1 MKIRCYDIQY
11 DTDGLK
17 VKGLPKELLFEIDD
31 PTFSPHDEAAD
42 LISDKTGW
50 CVMGFQWEKIKTP
63 KGRKPTV
70 RRNPIQEECEK

>member
-17 VKGLPKELLFEIDD
+17 IKGLPKQLIFEVED
-31 PTFSPHDEAAD
+31 PTFDPAYEAAD

-50 CVMGFQWEKIKTP
+50 CVVGFQFEKLA
-63 KGRKPTV
+63 
-70 RRNPIQEECEK
+70 